1 MLDIYEVDKLW
12 LVFVAGSPS
21 WLTYTNTPLAPA
33 KQKWSSEGRRGE
45 AGAKSTMPPPACT
58 LASPWIIAS
67 GLSSPSRRGTSPAS
81 VPGAPKS
88 DVVFPVPV
96 CP

>member
-1 MLDIYEVDKLW
+1 MLDIYEVDKLG

-45 AGAKSTMPPPACT
+45 AGT
-58 LASPWIIAS
+58 LGWGTTLENTSS
-67 GLSSPSRRGTSPAS
+67 GTQTTDDHLSGELVSSQETILYQIS
-81 VPGAPKS
+81 
-88 DVVFPVPV
+88 
-96 CP
+96 

>member
-1 MLDIYEVDKLW
+1 MLDIYEVDKLG

-45 AGAKSTMPPPACT
+45 AGT
-58 LASPWIIAS
+58 LGWWRTTLENTSS
-67 GLSSPSRRGTSPAS
+67 GTQTTDDHLSGELVSSQETIFYKIS
-81 VPGAPKS
+81 
-88 DVVFPVPV
+88 
-96 CP
+96 